1 MAYFHCMA
9 GSLLHGSAVMIVNL
23 YEFDENRRKT
33 VSRYQL
39 EKSEDCRTEKNEKI
53 RNLPNLMTTFESRMR
68 KFLYHYFINKQQTV
82 VYNSG
87 KHLAI
92 SELSKAA
99 MVSMDFSEK
108 FHLYTKMKIKV
119 HTGKQVGGSF

>member
-1 MAYFHCMA
+1 
-9 GSLLHGSAVMIVNL
+9 
-23 YEFDENRRKT
+23 
-33 VSRYQL
+33 
-39 EKSEDCRTEKNEKI
+39 
-53 RNLPNLMTTFESRMR
+53 MTTFESRLR
-68 KFLYHYFINKQQTV
+68 KFLFHYFTNKQQTV
-82 VYNSG
+82 VNNSG

-92 SELSKAA
+92 SELSKTA